1 MIQRTLVLLKPDAVQ
16 RCVSGEITTRF
27 EKAGMKIVGMK
38 MVWVDKDF
46 CLRIIIFKVLYI
58 INSYSMVSGA
68 VAWPEDKVFFCEA
81 LNIVTKVLIR
91 DEDNIIGVKAFND
104 LDAVS

>member
-1 MIQRTLVLLKPDAVQ
+1 MVEHTVGGEGM
-16 RCVSGEITTRF
+16 VSNIDNIWPTF
-27 EKAGMKIVGMK
+27 
-38 MVWVDKDF
+38 WVDKDF
-46 CLRIIIFKVLYI
+46 CLRITIFKVLYI